1 MSRLAFIGRPWVAF
15 EATDPQ
21 HRAWFAEFRK
31 LGTWGKCPVRFI
43 IADDHGDL
51 ITMIQRRLIDYYVS
65 KEFGATAKSTT
76 VVSPLTYSPF
86 DKHPAATISA

>member
-15 EATDPQ
+15 EASDPQ

-51 ITMIQRRLIDYYVS
+51 ITMIQRRLIDFYVS
-65 KEFGATAKSTT
+65 KEFDSTRT
-76 VVSPLTYSPF
+76 GVKPLSYSPF
-86 DKHPAATISA
+86 ESQKI

>member
-43 IADDHGDL
+43 IPDDHGDL

-65 KEFGATAKSTT
+65 KEFEPINVTPTPS
-76 VVSPLTYSPF
+76 TYSLFGAPE
-86 DKHPAATISA
+86 TVTN

>member
-1 MSRLAFIGRPWVAF
+1 MSKLAFIGRPWVAF
-15 EATDPQ
+15 EASNAQ

-31 LGTWGKCPVRFI
+31 LGTWGRCPVRFI

-65 KEFGATAKSTT
+65 KEFEATAKEAAK
-76 VVSPLTYSPF
+76 PLSYSPYES
-86 DKHPAATISA
+86 HSQAA

>member
-65 KEFGATAKSTT
+65 KEFGPTKTT
-76 VVSPLTYSPF
+76 PAPLKYSPF
-86 DKHPAATISA
+86 DPPKLN

>member
-15 EATDPQ
+15 EASDPQ

-43 IADDHGDL
+43 IPDDHGDL
-51 ITMIQRRLIDYYVS
+51 ITMIQRRLIDYYVGQ
-65 KEFGATAKSTT
+65 EFDRSEFIRAK
-76 VVSPLTYSPF
+76 VAPLTSSPF
-86 DKHPAATISA
+86 GLPKSEIN

>member
-43 IADDHGDL
+43 IPDDHGDL

-65 KEFGATAKSTT
+65 KEFEPINVTPAPS
-76 VVSPLTYSPF
+76 TYSLFGAPE
-86 DKHPAATISA
+86 TVTN

>member
-65 KEFGATAKSTT
+65 KEFGPTKVTS
-76 VVSPLTYSPF
+76 VPLRYSPF
-86 DKHPAATISA
+86 DPPKLN

>member
-43 IADDHGDL
+43 IPDDHGDL

-65 KEFGATAKSTT
+65 KEFEPSKVST
-76 VVSPLTYSPF
+76 VPLTYSSFAQPTA
-86 DKHPAATISA
+86 PIN

>member
-65 KEFGATAKSTT
+65 KEFGPTKATPA
-76 VVSPLTYSPF
+76 PLTYSPF
-86 DKHPAATISA
+86 ETGTKVSG